1 MTSISSKR
9 EAKPIC
15 SAVSEQDSSK
25 PLFQLAAPSSFTDD
39 SEQKEIHKLQN
50 WEESLFF
57 KQIKRDREEYNSS
70 MGRKYNLN
78 FNKEDIFDVKDEDFD
93 SSAGKRSNVVW

>member
-1 MTSISSKR
+1 M
-9 EAKPIC
+9 
-15 SAVSEQDSSK
+15 
-25 PLFQLAAPSSFTDD
+25 AAASSFTDD
-39 SEQKEIHKLQN
+39 SEQREIHKISN
-50 WEESLFF
+50 WEDCLFF

-93 SSAGKRSNVVW
+93 SNKGKRSHVVWQPIIKNSNDMVRWNSYEVGSN